1 MNDSPPILS
10 QQDEHTALLTINREK
25 QRNALSAEAIELF
38 HRHLDRIQGDDAIR
52 VVLVTGSG
60 DKAFCTGADL
70 GGGAVPTQG
79 AQTPPAFHEYARLLK
94 RIYSFPKPTV
104 AKVRGYCLAG
114 GMGLMMACDVVLA
127 EEDSRFGT
135 PEVNVGL
142 FPMMIGALI
151 FRNVLRKKAMEMV
164 LTGRML
170 TAREAEDLGLITRC
184 VPAEQLDGAV
194 AEIVQALCAKSPIG
208 MRIGKEAFYAM
219 ADMPFGDA
227 VDYLADQLFAVART
241 EDAKEG
247 LRAFM
252 EKRKPVF
259 TGK

>member
-1 MNDSPPILS
+1 MNDPHILYRL
-10 QQDEHTALLTINREK
+10 DEQAAILTINREK
-25 QRNALSAEAIELF
+25 QRNALSTEAIGLF
-38 HRHLDRIQGDDAIR
+38 HDHLDRIQDDPAIR
-52 VVLVTGSG
+52 VVLITGAG

-70 GGGAVPTQG
+70 GGGAVPTEG
-79 AQTPPAFHEYARLLK
+79 AHTPAAFHEYARLLR
-94 RIYSFPKPTV
+94 RIYGFPKPTV

-114 GMGLMMACDVVLA
+114 GMGLMMACDIVLA
-127 EEDSRFGT
+127 EEGSRFGT

-170 TAREAEDLGLITRC
+170 TAAEAEALGLVTRC

-194 AEIVQALCAKSPIG
+194 TEIVQTLGAKSPIG

-219 ADMPFGDA
+219 ADMPFREA

-241 EDAKEG
+241 EDAREG
-247 LRAFM
+247 LSAFM
-252 EKRKPVF
+252 EKRTPVF
-259 TGK
+259 SGK